1 MMAEAM
7 DDNIVT
13 DQERKR
19 IEELARKFGQNIRE
33 KYEWAED
40 IMNEPSEQ
48 QIATGGYSA
57 QISEDTGSEISG
69 YLATIFLQSD
79 TRNNL
84 LNAITTDFG
93 IMMSYITAAK
103 EEAADTHD
111 LAFAIVGRLEAIEKN
126 THELYEINEKL
137 RKIELNTR

>member
-1 MMAEAM
+1 M

-48 QIATGGYSA
+48 QIATGG
-57 QISEDTGSEISG
+57 
-69 YLATIFLQSD
+69 IFRANIRRHRLGNFRIPRDHLPSKRHSQQSSK
-79 TRNNL
+79 R
-84 LNAITTDFG
+84 
-93 IMMSYITAAK
+93 
-103 EEAADTHD
+103 H
-111 LAFAIVGRLEAIEKN
+111 
-126 THELYEINEKL
+126 HH
-137 RKIELNTR
+137 